1 LGVCRIIQGN
11 WRFGVMRVST
21 TPHPPPLQIHPKC
34 HPRLQGGAITGR
46 LSRFIPSPSGLIV
59 ALVGPP
65 YDPLPLYLLPS
76 CTDKSGRRAVTQHI
90 ILTHSLTHTHSS
102 TLTII
107 YLSFSQSIVHSITL
121 SSTHPSSLIT
131 VRRCELSTAVLTVA
145 LTIPPCASDPSRP
158 VPPIACLSRLIGD
171 SEVRA
176 SK

>member
-1 LGVCRIIQGN
+1 MGVCRIIQGN

-59 ALVGPP
+59 ALVGPT

-90 ILTHSLTHTHSS
+90 TLTHSLSHILYLSIYHSS
-102 TLTII
+102 VNQ
-107 YLSFSQSIVHSITL
+107 SFTQSLCPQLIHHHSL
-121 SSTHPSSLIT
+121 LFVVVSCPLQ
-131 VRRCELSTAVLTVA
+131 C
-145 LTIPPCASDPSRP
+145 
-158 VPPIACLSRLIGD
+158 
-171 SEVRA
+171 
-176 SK
+176 

>member
-1 LGVCRIIQGN
+1 MGVCRIIQGN

-59 ALVGPP
+59 ALVGPT

-90 ILTHSLTHTHSS
+90 TLTHSLSHILYLSIYHSS
-102 TLTII
+102 VNQ
-107 YLSFSQSIVHSITL
+107 SFTQSLNHSITQL
-121 SSTHPSSLIT
+121 IHHHSLLF
-131 VRRCELSTAVLTVA
+131 VVVSCPLQ
-145 LTIPPCASDPSRP
+145 C
-158 VPPIACLSRLIGD
+158 
-171 SEVRA
+171 
-176 SK
+176 